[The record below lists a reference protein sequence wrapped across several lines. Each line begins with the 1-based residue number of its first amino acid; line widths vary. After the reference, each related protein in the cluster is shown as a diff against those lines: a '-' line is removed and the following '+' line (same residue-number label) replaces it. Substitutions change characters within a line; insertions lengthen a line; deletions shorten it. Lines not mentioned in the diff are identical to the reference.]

1 MRTNPDRNF
10 SSIFKGLS
18 KILRLT
24 ESDCNK
30 TNKHVK
36 IPSPYTNERFIRVK
50 NKSLARVKLAPR
62 PAWVGILALWGLLF

>member
-36 IPSPYTNERFIRVK
+36 IPYNFMILQLLIAKEMVWIKQSSRYKYERKRRKRRRNVEK
-50 NKSLARVKLAPR
+50 
-62 PAWVGILALWGLLF
+62 